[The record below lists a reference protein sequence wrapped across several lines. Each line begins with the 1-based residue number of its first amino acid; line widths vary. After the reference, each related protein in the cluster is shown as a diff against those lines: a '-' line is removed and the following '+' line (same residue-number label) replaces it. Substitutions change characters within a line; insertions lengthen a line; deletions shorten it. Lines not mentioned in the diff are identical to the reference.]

1 MLSKANMGD
10 IYKRSLNRGR
20 VPTINQGVTSNI
32 KSKPLLDWDFLPNF
46 STCSS
51 GRFFTTFVVTN
62 TDNVTRAIFRDMA
75 RVP

>member
-51 GRFFTTFVVTN
+51 GQFFTTFVVTN